1 MKKYIGP
8 KSMQNFKSK
17 VLSILN
23 ISSNIFVLLLFL
35 FPIIYFLFHS
45 DIIFSRTLPKAPITE
60 DRKAVCAILRNDG
73 SSDYDKPMCTAFL
86 VTENLLLT
94 ARHCVVDEYDQPR
107 EILLDFDLIEKEG
120 YNEIPAEILY
130 LPEFPEDD
138 YAILKVNIDLGIQPL
153 EMISS
158 DEVEEPKLY
167 NPEVKFIGYPVSLD
181 VNFNEIAE
189 KGKKAINTYT
199 GAQEQK
205 TCEVV
210 AYQLPAD
217 LTEFKL
223 SCQVFGGNSG
233 GPVIDTEKNKVIGI
247 VAWRDPF
254 VETDT
259 RGQSYCEKVAQI
271 LSDPRIDQGIWTT
284 KDLEENIK

>member
-45 DIIFSRTLPKAPITE
+45 DIIFSRALPKAPITE

-107 EILLDFDLIEKEG
+107 DILLDFDLIEKEG

-138 YAILKVNIDLGIQPL
+138 YAILKVNMDLGIQPL

-158 DEVEEPKLY
+158 DEIKEPKLY

-181 VNFNEIAE
+181 VDWN
-189 KGKKAINTYT
+189 KGKERFYT
-199 GAQEQK
+199 GAQELK
-205 TCEVV
+205 TCDVA

-223 SCQVFGGNSG
+223 TCEVFGGNSG

-247 VAWRDPF
+247 VAWRGIKGKT
-254 VETDT
+254 E
-259 RGQSYCEKVAQI
+259 GQSYCEKVAQI
-271 LSDPRIDQGIWTT
+271 LSDPRIDPEIWTT